1 MGYKEIPASIHDI
14 LNSFLAKNPKKKQM
28 LKRALLAEHWSEVV
42 GEKVAKHTRPGWI
55 VDKRLFILVKD
66 ASWSENLKW
75 FRDKLLKKI
84 HHISGDTS
92 IQEIHFR
99 VGETKDPLPLE
110 KKEFI
115 KQAPLPE
122 LSETEKQEIHEELS
136 SFFNEFSQQTP
147 IKELNKEQEALQK
160 LLEKDS
166 DKRNAPELQR
176 VIEKAFQTQKALG
189 RLKENESSQS

>member
-1 MGYKEIPASIHDI
+1 MGYKEIPSSIHDI

-75 FRDKLLKKI
+75 FRDKILKKI

-99 VGETKDPLPLE
+99 VGETEDPLPLE
-110 KKEFI
+110 KKKTVHEVS
-115 KQAPLPE
+115 LPE
-122 LSETEKQEIHEELS
+122 LSEKEKKEIHQELS
-136 SFFNEFSQQTP
+136 SFFEEHSQQNSAR
-147 IKELNKEQEALQK
+147 ELDEEQQALQK
-160 LLEKDS
+160 LLNK
-166 DKRNAPELQR
+166 NANDNGLELQR
-176 VIEKAFQTQKALG
+176 AIEKAFQAQKALG
-189 RLKENESSQS
+189 RLKENESGQS